1 MKIQNALK
9 KVLDKVDLKEEE
21 MVSIMTQIMEGQV
34 KDSQLGSLLTAL
46 RIKGESIEEIAGAAI
61 VMRDKSENINVSRTE
76 TIVDT
81 CGTGGDGANTFN
93 ISTAAAFVV
102 AGCGLTVAK
111 HGNKAVSSLS
121 GSADV
126 LRCLGV
132 NIDADK
138 LTVEKCLDEIGIGFL
153 FAPMMHGAMKYAAGV
168 RKELGFRTIFNLLGP
183 LTNPAGANA
192 QVIGIYDSSR
202 LKQIAS
208 VLKLLGT
215 RQAFVVHGSDGLD
228 EITLT
233 GTTNVCEL
241 VNGQVKEYTLEPE
254 NFELTACK
262 AKDISGGTPEENANI
277 IKNILS
283 GEQGPKRDIV
293 LMNASAAICAGGIAE
308 NLKVAMHLARQSI
321 DTGSAEIKLNNL
333 CRLSHQ

>member
-21 MVSIMTQIMEGQV
+21 MVSIMTQIMEGQL

-138 LTVEKCLDEIGIGFL
+138 LAVEKCLDDIGIGFL

-308 NLKVAMHLARQSI
+308 DLKVAMHLARQSI
-321 DTGSAEIKLNNL
+321 DTGSAEKKLNDL

>member
-9 KVLDKVDLKEEE
+9 KVLDKVDLKEVE

-321 DTGSAEIKLNNL
+321 DTGSAEKKLNDL

>member
-1 MKIQNALK
+1 
-9 KVLDKVDLKEEE
+9 

-215 RQAFVVHGSDGLD
+215 RQAFVVNGSDGLD

-283 GEQGPKRDIV
+283 GEQGPKSDIV

-321 DTGSAEIKLNNL
+321 DTGSAEKKLNDL

>member
-46 RIKGESIEEIAGAAI
+46 SIKGESIEEIAGAAI

-215 RQAFVVHGSDGLD
+215 RQAFVVNGSDGLD

-308 NLKVAMHLARQSI
+308 DLKVAMHLARQSI
-321 DTGSAEIKLNNL
+321 DTGSAEKKLNDL

>member
-308 NLKVAMHLARQSI
+308 NLKVAMHLARQSV
-321 DTGSAEIKLNNL
+321 DTGSAEKKLNDL

>member
-138 LTVEKCLDEIGIGFL
+138 LAVEKCLDEIGIGFL

-321 DTGSAEIKLNNL
+321 DTGSAEKKLNDL

>member
-321 DTGSAEIKLNNL
+321 DTGSAEKKLNDL

>member
-126 LRCLGV
+126 LLCLGV

-321 DTGSAEIKLNNL
+321 DTGSAEKKLNDL

>member
-9 KVLDKVDLKEEE
+9 KVLDKVDLKEVE

-61 VMRDKSENINVSRTE
+61 VMRDKSENVNVSRIE

-138 LTVEKCLDEIGIGFL
+138 LTVEK
-153 FAPMMHGAMKYAAGV
+153 
-168 RKELGFRTIFNLLGP
+168 
-183 LTNPAGANA
+183 
-192 QVIGIYDSSR
+192 
-202 LKQIAS
+202 
-208 VLKLLGT
+208 
-215 RQAFVVHGSDGLD
+215 
-228 EITLT
+228 
-233 GTTNVCEL
+233 
-241 VNGQVKEYTLEPE
+241 
-254 NFELTACK
+254 
-262 AKDISGGTPEENANI
+262 
-277 IKNILS
+277 
-283 GEQGPKRDIV
+283 
-293 LMNASAAICAGGIAE
+293 
-308 NLKVAMHLARQSI
+308 
-321 DTGSAEIKLNNL
+321 
-333 CRLSHQ
+333 

>member
-46 RIKGESIEEIAGAAI
+46 RIKGESIEEISGAAI

-308 NLKVAMHLARQSI
+308 DLKVAMHLARQSI
-321 DTGSAEIKLNNL
+321 DTGSAEKKLNDL

>member
-215 RQAFVVHGSDGLD
+215 RQAFVVNGSDGLD

-283 GEQGPKRDIV
+283 GEQGPKSDIV

-321 DTGSAEIKLNNL
+321 DTGSAEKKLNDL

>member
-126 LRCLGV
+126 LQCLGV

-321 DTGSAEIKLNNL
+321 DTGSAEKKLNDL

>member
-9 KVLDKVDLKEEE
+9 KVLDKVDLKEVE

-46 RIKGESIEEIAGAAI
+46 SIKGESIEEIAGAAI

-132 NIDADK
+132 NVDADK
-138 LTVEKCLDEIGIGFL
+138 LTLEKCLDEIGIGFL

-215 RQAFVVHGSDGLD
+215 RQAFVVNGSDGLD

-262 AKDISGGTPEENANI
+262 ARDISGGTPEENANI

-283 GEQGPKRDIV
+283 GEQGPKSDIV

-321 DTGSAEIKLNNL
+321 DTGSAEKKLNDL

>member
-132 NIDADK
+132 NIEADK

-308 NLKVAMHLARQSI
+308 DLKVAMHLARQSI
-321 DTGSAEIKLNNL
+321 DTGSAEKKLNDL

>member
-293 LMNASAAICAGGIAE
+293 LMNAAAAICAGGIAE

-321 DTGSAEIKLNNL
+321 DTGSAEKKLNEL

>member
-321 DTGSAEIKLNNL
+321 DTGLAEKKLNDL

>member
-9 KVLDKVDLKEEE
+9 KVLDKVDLKEVE

-46 RIKGESIEEIAGAAI
+46 SIKGESIEEIAGAAI
-61 VMRDKSENINVSRTE
+61 VMRDKSENINISRTE
-76 TIVDT
+76 TVVDT

-215 RQAFVVHGSDGLD
+215 RQAFVVNGSDGLD

-283 GEQGPKRDIV
+283 GEQGPKSDIV

-321 DTGSAEIKLNNL
+321 DTGSAEKKLNDL
-333 CRLSHQ
+333 RRLSHQ

>member
-215 RQAFVVHGSDGLD
+215 RQAFVVNGSDGLD

-321 DTGSAEIKLNNL
+321 DTGSAEKKLNDL

>member
-9 KVLDKVDLKEEE
+9 KVLDKVDLKEVE

-46 RIKGESIEEIAGAAI
+46 SIKGESIEEIAGAAI

-215 RQAFVVHGSDGLD
+215 RQAFVVNGSDGLD

-283 GEQGPKRDIV
+283 GEQGPKSDIV

-321 DTGSAEIKLNNL
+321 DTGSAEKKLNDL

>member
-9 KVLDKVDLKEEE
+9 KVLDKVDLKEVE

-46 RIKGESIEEIAGAAI
+46 SIKGESIEEIAGAAI
-61 VMRDKSENINVSRTE
+61 VMRDKSENIKVSRTE

-111 HGNKAVSSLS
+111 HGNKAISSLS

-215 RQAFVVHGSDGLD
+215 RQAFVVNGSDGLD

-262 AKDISGGTPEENANI
+262 AKDISGGTPEENAHI

-283 GEQGPKRDIV
+283 GEQGPKSDIV

-321 DTGSAEIKLNNL
+321 DTGSAEKKLNDL

>member
-9 KVLDKVDLKEEE
+9 KVLDKVDLKEVE

-215 RQAFVVHGSDGLD
+215 RQAFVVNGSDGLD

-283 GEQGPKRDIV
+283 GEQGPKSDIV
-293 LMNASAAICAGGIAE
+293 LMNASAAICAGGIAG

-321 DTGSAEIKLNNL
+321 DTGSAEKKLNDL

>member
-46 RIKGESIEEIAGAAI
+46 RIKGESIEEIAGAVT

-308 NLKVAMHLARQSI
+308 DLKVAMHLARQSI
-321 DTGSAEIKLNNL
+321 DTGSAEKKLNDL

>member
-46 RIKGESIEEIAGAAI
+46 SIKGESIEEIAGAAI

-126 LRCLGV
+126 LQCLGV

-138 LTVEKCLDEIGIGFL
+138 LTVEKCLDDIGIGFL

-308 NLKVAMHLARQSI
+308 DLKVAMHLARQSI
-321 DTGSAEIKLNNL
+321 DTGSAEKKLNDL

>member
-283 GEQGPKRDIV
+283 GEQGPKSDIV

-321 DTGSAEIKLNNL
+321 DTGSAEKKLNDL

>member
-9 KVLDKVDLKEEE
+9 KVLDKVDLKEVE

-46 RIKGESIEEIAGAAI
+46 SIKGESIEEIAGAAI

-215 RQAFVVHGSDGLD
+215 RQAFIVNGSDGLD

-283 GEQGPKRDIV
+283 GEQGPKSDIV
-293 LMNASAAICAGGIAE
+293 LMNASAAICVGGIAE
-308 NLKVAMHLARQSI
+308 NLKVAMDLARQSI
-321 DTGSAEIKLNNL
+321 DTGSAEKKLNDL
-333 CRLSHQ
+333 RRLSHQ

>member
-132 NIDADK
+132 NIEADK

-321 DTGSAEIKLNNL
+321 DTGSAEKKLNDL

>member
-9 KVLDKVDLKEEE
+9 KVLDKVDLKEVE

-46 RIKGESIEEIAGAAI
+46 SIKGESIEEIAGAAI

-215 RQAFVVHGSDGLD
+215 RQAFVVNGSDGLD

-283 GEQGPKRDIV
+283 GEQGPKSDIV

-321 DTGSAEIKLNNL
+321 DTGSAEKKLNDL
-333 CRLSHQ
+333 CRLSHE

>member
-9 KVLDKVDLKEEE
+9 KVLDKVDLKEVE

-46 RIKGESIEEIAGAAI
+46 SIKGESIEEIAGAAI
-61 VMRDKSENINVSRTE
+61 VMRDKSENIKVSRTE

-111 HGNKAVSSLS
+111 HGNKAISSLS

-215 RQAFVVHGSDGLD
+215 RQAFVVNGSDGLD

-283 GEQGPKRDIV
+283 GEQGPKSDIV

-321 DTGSAEIKLNNL
+321 DTGSAEKKLNDL

>member
-9 KVLDKVDLKEEE
+9 KVLDKVDLKEVE

-121 GSADV
+121 GI
-126 LRCLGV
+126 

-215 RQAFVVHGSDGLD
+215 RQAFVVNGSDGLD

-283 GEQGPKRDIV
+283 GEQGPKSDIV

-321 DTGSAEIKLNNL
+321 DTGSAEKKLNDL

>member
-9 KVLDKVDLKEEE
+9 KVLDKVDLKEVE

-215 RQAFVVHGSDGLD
+215 RQAFVVNGSDGLD

-283 GEQGPKRDIV
+283 GEQGPKSDIV

-321 DTGSAEIKLNNL
+321 DTGSAEKKLNDL
-333 CRLSHQ
+333 RRLSHQ

>member
-293 LMNASAAICAGGIAE
+293 LMNAAAAICAGGIAE

-321 DTGSAEIKLNNL
+321 DTGSAEKKLNDL

>member
-1 MKIQNALK
+1 MKIQKALN
-9 KVLDKVDLKEEE
+9 KVLDKLDLKEDE
-21 MVSIMTQIMEGQV
+21 MISVMTQIMEGQI

-46 RIKGESIEEIAGAAI
+46 SIKGESIEEIAGAAI

-215 RQAFVVHGSDGLD
+215 RQAFVVNGSDGLD

-283 GEQGPKRDIV
+283 GEQGPKSDIV

-321 DTGSAEIKLNNL
+321 DTGSAEKKLNDL

>member
-308 NLKVAMHLARQSI
+308 DLKVAMHLARQSI
-321 DTGSAEIKLNNL
+321 DTGSAEKKLNEL

>member
-9 KVLDKVDLKEEE
+9 KVLDKVDLKEVE

-46 RIKGESIEEIAGAAI
+46 SIKGESIEEIAGAAI

-215 RQAFVVHGSDGLD
+215 RQAFIVNGSDGLD

-283 GEQGPKRDIV
+283 GEQGPKSDIV
-293 LMNASAAICAGGIAE
+293 LMNASTAICAGGIAE

-321 DTGSAEIKLNNL
+321 DTGSAEKKLNDL

>member
-9 KVLDKVDLKEEE
+9 KVLDKVDLKEVE

-46 RIKGESIEEIAGAAI
+46 SIKGESIEEIAGAAI

-283 GEQGPKRDIV
+283 GEQGPKSDIV

-321 DTGSAEIKLNNL
+321 DTGSAEKKLNDL
-333 CRLSHQ
+333 RRLSHQ

>member
-9 KVLDKVDLKEEE
+9 KVLDKVDLKEVE

-121 GSADV
+121 G
-126 LRCLGV
+126 V

-215 RQAFVVHGSDGLD
+215 RQAFVVNGSDGLD

-283 GEQGPKRDIV
+283 GEQGPKSDIV

-321 DTGSAEIKLNNL
+321 DTGSAEKKLNDL